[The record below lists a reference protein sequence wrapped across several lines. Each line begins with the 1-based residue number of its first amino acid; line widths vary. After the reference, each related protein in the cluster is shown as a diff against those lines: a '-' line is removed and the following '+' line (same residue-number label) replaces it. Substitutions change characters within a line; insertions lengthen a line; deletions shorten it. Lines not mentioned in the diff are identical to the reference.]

1 MGSQAERT
9 CRKAADRLGDPTFVC
24 RQTGRNNNWGARK
37 TTQPRVPAQGNKAS
51 KPLIENI
58 CGGCGGG
65 RNSQPHRRVH
75 WRDSWGTQTHPP
87 GNQHQESPICLWLVE
102 EVTESWSKAQQ
113 VALFPFGP
121 LSHIQ
126 YHNTATWVALPWRI
140 PKALPLTM

>member
-65 RNSQPHRRVH
+65 RNSQPHRRVC
-75 WRDSWGTQTHPP
+75 WKDPQGPRTYTNSS
-87 GNQHQESPICLWLVE
+87 NQESAPEGPSLLVG
-102 EVTESWSKAQQ
+102 SIGSD
-113 VALFPFGP
+113 
-121 LSHIQ
+121 
-126 YHNTATWVALPWRI
+126 
-140 PKALPLTM
+140 